1 MTQDEISNLVDQL
14 VKIKPQKQY
23 WFIRTMGGSYY
34 PDFLANDFVAIGY
47 DEIKAEEI
55 AYAYSQPK
63 SQNALAIIIR
73 DHYKDHK
80 KPKYIGNQLLDFS
93 YGMAQG
99 DVVIIPSEN
108 SDLLSFGEIQDERP
122 YLGSKTTNVERP
134 CPFLKRRKVKWLKR
148 DVRLI
153 MLDPQFYRIRFV
165 HRALTKVDAYSE
177 GFIDRE
183 LYPLFLKEN
192 QGHLAI
198 NVRTEEPIKF
208 NDFYLAWAELFSLT
222 EEFGET
228 EGIIIDR
235 DDFDIRVNVQSP
247 GTVEF
252 ITQSI
257 LAIVMMALVLSFVI
271 GADFVFKSK
280 ITGQIDIKTQGLLK
294 RLGDFMAK
302 NEDRKLRKDLR
313 KRLLKMN
320 IEPTE
325 IVKLLNQ
332 ANDKTNENP

>member
-1 MTQDEISNLVDQL
+1 M
-14 VKIKPQKQY
+14 
-23 WFIRTMGGSYY
+23 
-34 PDFLANDFVAIGY
+34 AIGY
-47 DEIKAEEI
+47 DEVKTEEI
-55 AYAYSQPK
+55 AYANSQPK
-63 SQNALAIIIR
+63 SQNALAVIIR
-73 DHYKDHK
+73 DHYKEHK
-80 KPKYIGNQLLDFS
+80 KPRYIGNQLLDFT
-93 YGMAQG
+93 YGIAKG
-99 DVVIIPSEN
+99 DIVIIPSVN
-108 SDLLSFGEIQDERP
+108 SDLLSFGEVEDERP
-122 YLGSKTTNVERP
+122 YTGTKNSNVENP
-134 CPFLKRRKVKWLKR
+134 CPFLKRRKVNWLKK

-198 NVRTEEPIKF
+198 NVRTQEPIKF
-208 NDFYLAWAELFSLT
+208 NDFYLAWSDLFKLT

-228 EGIIIDR
+228 ENLVIDP

-252 ITQSI
+252 ITTSVV
-257 LAIVMMALVLSFVI
+257 AIVTMALVLSFVI

-280 ITGQIDIKTQGLLK
+280 LTGQIDIKTQGFLK
-294 RLGDFMAK
+294 RLSDFMEK

-313 KRLLKMN
+313 KRLEKMN

-332 ANDKTNENP
+332 ANNKTDNDNS